1 MQLRLPLRTSLEI
14 LVRRPVL
21 TWFRRPRGIL
31 RRNSYELINIGAR
44 GGRLTGSSRSV
55 ATLTE
60 PRYRTM
66 GKFIWPGSG
75 VTFLLFLLLHAN
87 YFGHPLLITCFDS
100 FFNALLYTGI
110 AAALRRLLQWVAK
123 QFEHCSRWLRAA
135 SRSSVAGDQQW
146 SLLVCRP
153 FENNASSPLSLGR
166 TLSHHREEFPLFRQR
181 LPVPLLLS
189 FSTFELVARRDCL
202 DTSCR

>member
-1 MQLRLPLRTSLEI
+1 MKT
-14 LVRRPVL
+14 
-21 TWFRRPRGIL
+21 
-31 RRNSYELINIGAR
+31 
-44 GGRLTGSSRSV
+44 RSFVAYSFTVFVAATAV

-66 GKFIWPGSG
+66 GKLIWPGSG